1 MERIVERIE
10 ARGPLAPWRQRS
22 AHRAGPRT
30 WPRGTSRESNITSRY
45 SAAIELIIVKQVHPL
60 DLPSNVSGTPTLVRR
75 MRAEFR
81 VRSKIPF
88 SISAFFSEA
97 PVCGHTPSI
106 VPAWGSAILLFA
118 HNAACY
124 L

>member
-81 VRSKIPF
+81 LRSKIPF
-88 SISAFFSEA
+88 SI
-97 PVCGHTPSI
+97 
-106 VPAWGSAILLFA
+106 
-118 HNAACY
+118 
-124 L
+124 